1 MKKGLFIVITL
12 LAGITACKKDDTK
25 TAVKRQPLERNYTFS
40 DGVMPRNVLESYL
53 SRAISLTE
61 FVNSDGFYSDGPYLD
76 KEDDKRML
84 KNIGAKFISRAL
96 YSWGVEDRFN
106 NPAFLNNAKTIIEE
120 MHQFDNDII
129 FQGGIFEIVTPSVNN
144 IPVPAWVFEEYG
156 LPVTARNFVYN
167 NMINL
172 QGNGVGQWGT
182 GSVPDISRTETQM
195 FFFFL
200 ARQFMQAGIEA
211 LHFGQVELMAMED
224 RNNNYAGWNNLLT
237 RIRNAAKTVAR
248 RGTVICDGHMGS
260 GGIVADGKLVFDFVS
275 FPMRIKEIGGEPQ
288 KGEMKKFFLD
298 AIYGQTNGGITPSGW
313 VCEQIPY
320 LVEFDNYGI
329 SDHPNV
335 SSIAD
340 HWVWGY
346 DEITWFY
353 HQPEAEKN
361 EFLSYAYNWIQH
373 IDNIGYLS
381 MPGSRVV
388 SLGGG
393 QITRYRANTKSAA
406 STQGQNQEETIKKLW
421 SNEQNN

>member
-1 MKKGLFIVITL
+1 MKKGLFILIVTL
-12 LAGITACKKDDTK
+12 VGMTACKKDKDK
-25 TAVKRQPLERNYTFS
+25 VENKRPSVERNYNFS
-40 DGVMPRNVLESYL
+40 NGVMPRNVLESYL

-106 NPAFLNNAKTIIEE
+106 NPAFLNNAKAIMAE
-120 MHQFDNDII
+120 MHASDPDII
-129 FQGGIFEIVTPSVNN
+129 FQGGIFEIVTPAVNT
-144 IPVPAWVFEEYG
+144 IPVPAWVLQEYG
-156 LPVTARNFVYN
+156 LAPATRNFVYN
-167 NMINL
+167 DMINL
-172 QGNGVGQWGT
+172 QGNGVGQWGA

-211 LHFGQVELMAMED
+211 LHFGQVELMSMVD
-224 RNNNYAGWNNLLT
+224 RNNNFSGWNNLLT

-260 GGIVADGKLVFDFVS
+260 GGVVVDGKLIFDFVS
-275 FPMRIKEIGGEPQ
+275 FPLRIKEIGGEPQ
-288 KGEMKKFFLD
+288 KGELKKFFLD
-298 AIYGQTNGGITPSGW
+298 AIYGATNGGITPSGW
-313 VCEQIPY
+313 ACEQIPY

-329 SDHPNV
+329 SDHPGV
-335 SSIAD
+335 ASVTD

-353 HQPEAEKN
+353 HQPEIEKN
-361 EFLSYAYNWIQH
+361 EFLTYAQKWINH
-373 IDNIGYLS
+373 IDKIGYLS

-393 QITRYRANTKSAA
+393 QITRYRANTNSAT
-406 STQGQNQEETIKKLW
+406 SSQGKNQEETIKKIW
-421 SNEQNN
+421 NNEQAN